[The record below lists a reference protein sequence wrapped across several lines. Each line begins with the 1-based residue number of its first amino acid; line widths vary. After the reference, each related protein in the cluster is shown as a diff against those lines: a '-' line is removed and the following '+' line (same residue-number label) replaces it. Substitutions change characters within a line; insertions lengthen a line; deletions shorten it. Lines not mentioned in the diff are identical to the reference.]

1 MPWVPYITAFV
12 GVIFVLDL
20 IGKLIPTKW
29 RALQLM
35 SPIQV
40 TFCRDNTCH
49 YFCEVKV
56 MTSTKESFCKYS
68 QITVYFS
75 KKVPS
80 KMFDGILNTP
90 LNYIPVNTIHSTI
103 LFCSAF
109 LELPSIQLSC
119 RLQADFWAVPW
130 RQAFRIYISGTW
142 QLYEAFYECQ
152 AFRI

>member
-1 MPWVPYITAFV
+1 MTSSCFGCVVDNLVPRALNFFHLSVKKMPWVPYITAFV

-29 RALQLM
+29 RALRLM

-90 LNYIPVNTIHSTI
+90 LTIY
-103 LFCSAF
+103 L
-109 LELPSIQLSC
+109 
-119 RLQADFWAVPW
+119 
-130 RQAFRIYISGTW
+130 
-142 QLYEAFYECQ
+142 
-152 AFRI
+152 

>member
-29 RALQLM
+29 RALRLM

-119 RLQADFWAVPW
+119 RLQADFWAAPGI
-130 RQAFRIYISGTW
+130 QNLYFRY
-142 QLYEAFYECQ
+142 LA
-152 AFRI
+152 AL